1 MESCSYSYDYLLQ
14 SLIHYLLYSKK
25 SVASQ
30 VSPWSSTEALNCL
43 IQLACAHQM
52 VVFSVRFLSDMAYCS
67 ADEDSYG
74 VLQLSEPKLGDIVYT
89 ILKLGIEL
97 KNLRQYTTGKNL
109 AHYMRWRVCGEDV
122 YTHGRVEMVIP
133 VLRKELDTTIDN
145 LVSKFKDTL
154 LDALEASSLAKSSP
168 QKQQVKSLL
177 QSHLIT

>member
-1 MESCSYSYDYLLQ
+1 
-14 SLIHYLLYSKK
+14 
-25 SVASQ
+25 
-30 VSPWSSTEALNCL
+30 
-43 IQLACAHQM
+43 M

-89 ILKLGIEL
+89 VLKLGIEL

-109 AHYMRWRVCGEDV
+109 AQYMRWRVCGEDV

-133 VLRKELDTTIDN
+133 VLRKELDNTIDN
-145 LVSKFKDTL
+145 LVSKFKDSL

-168 QKQQVKSLL
+168 QRQQVISLL